1 MSPNVA
7 PQDRYW
13 DSDAFLAFLRDEE
26 GRADECQAVIQ
37 GAREGRVR
45 IVTSALT
52 LAEVV
57 MLPGHDKL
65 AEAAGKT
72 IRALFANEWIVL
84 RDVDRFIA
92 QKAQDLVWTYRDL
105 RPKDAIHVATA
116 LEAGVACLDT
126 YDKVLLSLSGKV
138 GDPPLVIGRPGD
150 GMQFPLAAAS
160 QSPSVRARQTE
171 EHED

>member
-1 MSPNVA
+1 MSPNVT

-13 DSDAFLAFLRDEE
+13 DSAAFLAFLRDEE

-37 GAREGRVR
+37 GAQEGKVRV
-45 IVTSALT
+45 VTSALT

-65 AEAAGKT
+65 DQAASKT
-72 IRALFANEWIVL
+72 IRDLFANEWLIL
-84 RDVDRFIA
+84 RDVDRFVA

-105 RPKDAIHVATA
+105 HPKDAIHVATA

-126 YDKVLLSLSGKV
+126 YDGVLLSLNGKI
-138 GDPPLVIGRPGD
+138 GDPPLVIGNPGD
-150 GMQFPLAAAS
+150 GMQFQLTAAS
-160 QSPSVRARQTE
+160 DSPGLGTHQP
-171 EHED
+171 EDLET